1 MTSQNQENPKPPIK
15 HTRFWRRKF
24 LIDHKGQLVAT
35 AKVAL
40 VVLLLLVLLNI
51 VFQMLMTSHTSQVIS
66 RSPEF
71 AAELHE
77 TDVRAAWI
85 FAALSAI
92 AFFIVVI
99 RSIMLTHRTA
109 GAAFNLNRCLAQ
121 VAAGDY
127 GTTLKVRAKDNLRGL
142 QQPFNEM
149 MAALRS
155 RAEEDRNTLARLADE
170 FEKLGNSELADEVR
184 KLAVAKGRMAD

>member
-1 MTSQNQENPKPPIK
+1 MTSQENPKPPIK
-15 HTRFWRRKF
+15 KIPFWKRKF
-24 LIDHKGQLVAT
+24 LIDPAGQLITT
-35 AKVAL
+35 AKVAAL
-40 VVLLLLVLLNI
+40 VLLLLILLNI

-77 TDVRAAWI
+77 TDIRAAWI

-92 AFFIVVI
+92 TFVLVII

-109 GAAFNLNRCLAQ
+109 GAAFNINRCISQ

-127 GTTLKVRAKDNLRGL
+127 TTTLRVRAKDNLRGL
-142 QQPFNEM
+142 QEPFNEM
-149 MAALRS
+149 TAALRL
-155 RAEEDRNTLARLADE
+155 RAGEDRDTLVRIADE
-170 FEKLGNSELADEVR
+170 IDKLGNSALAEEVR
-184 KLAVAKGRMAD
+184 KLADAKGQMAD

>member
-1 MTSQNQENPKPPIK
+1 MTSQPTENPKPPIK
-15 HTRFWRRKF
+15 HRKIWRRKF
-24 LIDHKGQLVAT
+24 LIDPTGQLITT
-35 AKVAL
+35 AKVAIL
-40 VVLLLLVLLNI
+40 VLLLLILLNV

-71 AAELHE
+71 ASELKE
-77 TDVRAAWI
+77 TDIRAAWI
-85 FAALSAI
+85 FAVLSAI
-92 AFFIVVI
+92 AFCIVVI

-109 GAAFNLNRCLAQ
+109 GAAFNLKRCLAQ

-149 MAALRS
+149 TAALRL
-155 RAEEDRNTLARLADE
+155 RAGEERDTLVRIGDE
-170 FEKLGNSELADEVR
+170 IEKLGNSALAEEVR
-184 KLAVAKGRMAD
+184 KLAEAKGQMAN